1 MRCSSRGAAIDRAQL
16 PGCRTMLRGTQLA
29 PCATARAFRAA
40 RASGMRARTCLWC
53 SRRGRTAPR
62 RARPGSELQRHLAT
76 GRVRPVFMGCA
87 FAGKCACS
95 SQHSAEVQWLALCH
109 CALRRKRIIK
119 WRIHRDA
126 ACFLGINKVELWP
139 HEMGGG
145 LLETSASSVKAF
157 VVWTVGTARTR
168 HLPAASRLVSCRRC
182 SD

>member
-1 MRCSSRGAAIDRAQL
+1 MPHHAAGHTTGTMRYCTRVPRCA
-16 PGCRTMLRGTQLA
+16 CLRH
-29 PCATARAFRAA
+29 
-40 RASGMRARTCLWC
+40 ARTHVPVVQPTWAH
-53 SRRGRTAPR
+53 RTAPR
-62 RARPGSELQRHLAT
+62 TPGFGTPATPGHGTCTACVHGVRFCREVRVQFSTQRGGA
-76 GRVRPVFMGCA
+76 V
-87 FAGKCACS
+87 ACS
-95 SQHSAEVQWLALCH
+95 VSL
-109 CALRRKRIIK
+109 CALRRKRMIK

-139 HEMGGG
+139 HEVGGG